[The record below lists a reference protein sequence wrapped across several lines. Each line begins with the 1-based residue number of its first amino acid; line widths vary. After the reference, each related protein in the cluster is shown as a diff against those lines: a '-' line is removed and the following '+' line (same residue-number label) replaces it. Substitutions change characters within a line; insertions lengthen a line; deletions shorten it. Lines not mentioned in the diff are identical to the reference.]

1 MMVSSTGRRVVPA
14 AILQDRLIR
23 TAIPL
28 MINTASNAVLGA
40 AFWVVAARHYGT
52 TSLAQNLAVVAAMT
66 TLSGICQLNLGPTFS
81 VLVPRAGV
89 HGRRVVLEGYAAAT
103 GMAALAVPVFVFLVL
118 PHLSRLHAVLDQG
131 GRLPLFALAVVV
143 FNIFSLQDAA
153 LISLRRGRW
162 IPVENTS
169 FGVVKLILLLV
180 FASAFPGIGIFAS
193 WVVGMLLVIP
203 VVSGYVLARRPPHHP
218 AALQD
223 APSMRDSLPRVLL
236 DYAGYLCLVSSTFFL
251 PVVALELL
259 PRKDAA
265 LFAVAWLTT
274 STIDLLATNLGTA
287 LTVETTYGVRKDL
300 LRRTVQR
307 RALPLIGAIS
317 LLTVLLAP
325 LLLHVYGASGGT
337 GVTTLQVL
345 GLAILPRAVVTLS
358 VAAARAAGDIGYVFR
373 LRAQNAVICLGLAVL
388 LAPVLGAPGMG
399 LAWLVSQ
406 LIGAATALVHGHS
419 QGREVPEEVLGTV

>member
-1 MMVSSTGRRVVPA
+1 
-14 AILQDRLIR
+14 
-23 TAIPL
+23 
-28 MINTASNAVLGA
+28 
-40 AFWVVAARHYGT
+40 
-52 TSLAQNLAVVAAMT
+52 
-66 TLSGICQLNLGPTFS
+66 
-81 VLVPRAGV
+81 
-89 HGRRVVLEGYAAAT
+89 
-103 GMAALAVPVFVFLVL
+103 
-118 PHLSRLHAVLDQG
+118 
-131 GRLPLFALAVVV
+131 
-143 FNIFSLQDAA
+143 
-153 LISLRRGRW
+153 
-162 IPVENTS
+162 
-169 FGVVKLILLLV
+169 
-180 FASAFPGIGIFAS
+180 
-193 WVVGMLLVIP
+193 
-203 VVSGYVLARRPPHHP
+203 
-218 AALQD
+218 
-223 APSMRDSLPRVLL
+223 
-236 DYAGYLCLVSSTFFL
+236 
-251 PVVALELL
+251 
-259 PRKDAA
+259 